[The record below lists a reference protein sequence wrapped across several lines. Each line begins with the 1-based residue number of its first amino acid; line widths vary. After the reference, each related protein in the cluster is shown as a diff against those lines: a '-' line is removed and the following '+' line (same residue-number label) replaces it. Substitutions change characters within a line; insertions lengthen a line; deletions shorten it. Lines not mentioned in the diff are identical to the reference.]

1 MGAACGRTRPACGE
15 GARSWAGV
23 GSGAFSREGL
33 RAFGQPVGGVA
44 VGAACR
50 NLSVTLDRCPGVG
63 GRGSLGSACP
73 GGGALRFRLPWGR
86 GLLPESRPPGGAVV
100 SGMGTPT
107 IPLQYP
113 SALCLDLD
121 SSGKAPWLGY
131 ESLSEAVV

>member
-50 NLSVTLDRCPGVG
+50 NLSRCSRPQPR
-63 GRGSLGSACP
+63 GRWKGESGLS
-73 GGGALRFRLPWGR
+73 LPWGR
-86 GLLPESRPPGGAVV
+86 GSKV
-100 SGMGTPT
+100 
-107 IPLQYP
+107 PL
-113 SALCLDLD
+113 ALGEG
-121 SSGKAPWLGY
+121 SVA
-131 ESLSEAVV
+131 